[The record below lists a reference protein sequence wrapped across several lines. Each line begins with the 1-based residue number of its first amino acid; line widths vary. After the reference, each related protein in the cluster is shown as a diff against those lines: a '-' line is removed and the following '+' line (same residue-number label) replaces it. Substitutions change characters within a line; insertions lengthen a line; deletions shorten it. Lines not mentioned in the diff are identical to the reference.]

1 MQCLAVAFALT
12 AQAGGGSTHADTRA
26 AVQNALELLRNEDAD
41 ATRAV
46 YEDRFFSLLWVDDD
60 GPTAQAGEVV
70 AFLLAARDHGLN
82 PEDYGAD
89 RLEVVRSELQQKDA
103 IDPDVA
109 ARFDVDLTRA
119 LARLL
124 SDLHLGRV
132 PPASATLGRAT
143 ASKRRTPNSLIAAV
157 AAAKEPA
164 ARIIEVEPKLGV
176 YARLKRAL
184 LHFRK
189 LAAGPQPPALPKMPV
204 LRPGD
209 RHETV
214 AALRRHLV
222 ATGDLPARE
231 HEAGATDHYDAPI
244 VQAVERFQR
253 RAGLDVDGVVGRNT
267 LRQLRAPLSQRIRQ
281 IELSLER
288 LRWVPDDLA
297 ARAIIVNIPEFRL
310 HGVHRGG
317 REIEIQTDVV
327 VGSAARRTQTP
338 VLRAEMTYVVF
349 RPYWNVPSSIAR
361 KELVPKERRRPGS
374 LRGDNIEIVKSGGRS
389 SSPLPPT
396 EENLAAVASG
406 ALRLRQKPGPGN
418 ALGLVKFIFP
428 NPSQVYLH
436 DTPAKSLFGRSRR
449 DFSHGCIRVADPVG
463 LAEFVLGPQGWTKE
477 RIEKEMKGETPR
489 TVHLEE
495 PVSVLLFYTT
505 AVVQGN
511 GDVRFFD
518 DIYGLDAALERRL
531 RDRRPLGS
539 APSA

>member
-1 MQCLAVAFALT
+1 MAVHCLAFALSG
-12 AQAGGGSTHADTRA
+12 QAGAGSTPADTRS
-26 AVQNALELLRNEDAD
+26 AVQNTLERLRNEDAD
-41 ATRAV
+41 ATHAL
-46 YEDRFFSLLWVDDD
+46 YEGRSFSLLWVDDD

-70 AFLLAARDHGLN
+70 AFLLAARDHGLR
-82 PEDYGAD
+82 PEDYGAG
-89 RLEVVRSELQQKDA
+89 RLEVARGALQQNAA
-103 IDPDVA
+103 IDADAA
-109 ARFDVDLTRA
+109 ARFDIDLTRA
-119 LARLL
+119 LARLV
-124 SDLHLGRV
+124 SDLRLGRV
-132 PPASATLGRAT
+132 PPTSAALRRAT
-143 ASKRRTPNSLIAAV
+143 EAKRGEPNALVVAIATAE
-157 AAAKEPA
+157 EPA
-164 ARIIEVEPKLGV
+164 ARIIALEPKLGI

-189 LAAGPQPPALPKMPV
+189 LAAGPQPPALPEMPV

-209 RHETV
+209 RHAGV

-222 ATGDLPARE
+222 RTGDLPPRE
-231 HEAGATDHYDAPI
+231 HEAEAPDQFDASM

-253 RAGLDVDGVVGRNT
+253 RAGLEVDGVVGRNT

-297 ARAIIVNIPEFRL
+297 ARALIVNIPEFRL

-317 REIEIQTDVV
+317 REIDVQMDVV

-361 KELVPKERRRPGS
+361 NELVPKERRRPGS
-374 LRGDNIEIVKSGGRS
+374 LRGDDIEIVTSGGRS
-389 SSPLPPT
+389 SAPLPAT
-396 EENLAAVASG
+396 EQNLAAVTSG
-406 ALRLRQKPGPGN
+406 ALRLRQRPGPAN

-463 LAEFVLGPQGWTKE
+463 LAEFVLGPQGWTRE
-477 RIEKEMKGETPR
+477 RIEQEMKGERTR

-495 PVSVLLFYTT
+495 PISVLLFYTT

-518 DIYGLDAALERRL
+518 DIYGLDAVLDRRL

-539 APSA
+539 ASTA